1 MKRIDHLLHFAVML
15 ILAVSASAIV
25 LSCENKEDEP
35 KNGQSLDIYPWKDHP
50 KSYIRMF
57 DSRMELKMLNIRRD
71 ETSLL
76 VDYTLTNVGFGEDV
90 TLKIN
95 LNSNG
100 AHDNLGNTYKAS
112 VNWPGVIGYI
122 NGANLYAIPRV
133 EFLPNQTIRGSF
145 TLLEFDPDA
154 TAFSVG
160 VDVQRDKP
168 IGLTLAGNRMDFVNI
183 PVE

>member
-1 MKRIDHLLHFAVML
+1 MKKTIYYLHLFIMML
-15 ILAVSASAIV
+15 VVASACV
-25 LSCENKEDEP
+25 ALSSCESSKEDEP
-35 KNGQSLDIYPWKDHP
+35 EQSLNVYPWKDHP

-57 DSRMELKMLNIRRD
+57 DSRMELKMLSIRRD
-71 ETSLL
+71 GTSLL

-90 TLKIN
+90 TLKFN
-95 LNSNG
+95 LNNNG

-122 NGANLYAIPRV
+122 NGTNLYAIPRI
-133 EFLPNQTIRGSF
+133 EFLPNQTIKGSF
-145 TLLEFDPDA
+145 TLLEFDPNA
-154 TAFSVG
+154 TAFSVS

-168 IGLTLAGNRMDFVNI
+168 AGLTLASNRMDFVNI